1 MASEPDPRPDAADLL
16 AEAGFLRRLATEL
29 VALPHDADDLVQET
43 WVRALEHAPQRSTSL
58 RGWLSVVARNLAFN
72 SSRGQRR
79 RDEHERRAAR
89 PEALEPGD
97 IALEKFEQQQRLF
110 ELVLSLPAEQR
121 TVLYLRYYEGLTPTE
136 IAQRLRTPLKTVK
149 TRQTRALAALRERL
163 DARNGGD
170 GKSWRL
176 ALTPLGPL
184 SPAPTAGSLVTTLLG
199 GIVVKKT
206 LTVAAVVLLALVSWF
221 GWRRIADAHPEPS
234 HSMALA
240 EPAQVSPPPPAAPLS
255 AEVLAQR
262 EELAPS
268 AAPASAT
275 PAVGRA
281 EITLLWS
288 DGTPA
293 VGVGATMDLAKPRGT
308 PKLRVRGMTDASGL
322 LVFESLALGRNRLSV
337 DLRETFWLEMPENEV
352 LRKTFTLAA
361 GEQVRGRVLDE
372 RGQPLGDAS
381 IVLELR
387 EIWTSEIGV
396 ATRTDAAGEFLLRD
410 VSSDSEIGARAPG
423 FLPSPHVQVRRSRR
437 PIRRSPSRVSA
448 DERFWKACRARAQ
461 ARRDPVCGSSR
472 SGGARRRPQRARSI
486 RR

>member
-337 DLRETFWLEMPENEV
+337 DLRETFWLEMPENEGAPQDFHAC
-352 LRKTFTLAA
+352 RRRAGARSSARRARPAA
-361 GEQVRGRVLDE
+361 RGREHCARAARDLD
-372 RGQPLGDAS
+372 LGDRSRHTDRRRWRVPAPRRLQRFRDRRAS
-381 IVLELR
+381 P
-387 EIWTSEIGV
+387 GV
-396 ATRTDAAGEFLLRD
+396 PS
-410 VSSDSEIGARAPG
+410 VSARAG
-423 FLPSPHVQVRRSRR
+423 RRSRR